1 MEGRV
6 PKMWDIL
13 NITHNQYLELSMKL
27 DLRIN
32 APRARDWTEFAEW
45 TGSSFCFIMI
55 FACMFEL
62 TCIPTII
69 LDSDPLLSNFTAN
82 LQEEQFNF
90 TMQFSLENNE
100 IILQD
105 FFFFNLFDLCFVT
118 FKETGSY
125 ISSFFKI

>member
-1 MEGRV
+1 
-6 PKMWDIL
+6 
-13 NITHNQYLELSMKL
+13 
-27 DLRIN
+27 
-32 APRARDWTEFAEW
+32 
-45 TGSSFCFIMI
+45 
-55 FACMFEL
+55 MFEL

-105 FFFFNLFDLCFVT
+105 YFFFNLFDLCFVT